1 MHRVAPGVGL
11 PSVSLPASGGL
22 VTTSMDAPTLTILYS
37 YNKRGFEADCWFREL
52 TAASD
57 SRYTFVPFNHDPYI
71 DVAAYIRAQLLDNLW
86 FERDRRL
93 LRMYKDLQARL
104 AETRADA
111 LLVDNCPP
119 YHPEFLRTLPIYKVL
134 RTNDGPLSAYD
145 RDFAYVH
152 AYDHVLY
159 HSPAYS
165 PEMGMREKLLYV
177 GAKRVD
183 FWPLAVFDAWFDQ
196 NLSET
201 QLFERARDV
210 DLLFVGSMFL
220 NKFPL
225 LAKVKKAFG
234 RRFKLHG
241 RGSWKMNLYW
251 NVKYG
256 FPGWIR
262 AIDFDEYIPL
272 YHRTKIGINVHNRGQ
287 YTVGG
292 YRMFELPANGVMQI
306 CDGGDHLET
315 FFDVG
320 TEVVGYKNA
329 DDLIDTI
336 RYYLA
341 HDIEREAIARAGF
354 RRVMRD
360 HRMAPRLRQA
370 GELVERGMRES
381 GRALTILTAR

>member
-1 MHRVAPGVGL
+1 MIVPNPGK
-11 PSVSLPASGGL
+11 P
-22 VTTSMDAPTLTILYS
+22 LTILYS
-37 YNKRGFEADCWFREL
+37 YNKRGFEADYWFREL
-52 TAASD
+52 TAASNGAY
-57 SRYTFVPFNHDPYI
+57 RFIPFNHDPYLS
-71 DVAAYIRAQLLDNLW
+71 VAEYIRAQLLDNLW
-86 FERDRRL
+86 FDRDRRL
-93 LRMYKDLQARL
+93 LRLYDDLQARL
-104 AETRADA
+104 AESHADV

-119 YHPEFLRTLPIYKVL
+119 YHPEFLRNLNIYKVL
-134 RTNDGPLSAYD
+134 RTNDGPIAAYD

-165 PEMGMREKLLYV
+165 RDIGMRDKLLYV
-177 GAKRVD
+177 GAKRAD
-183 FWPLAVFDAWFDQ
+183 FWPLGVFDAWFDP
-196 NLSET
+196 EFDEER
-201 QLFERARDV
+201 LFECRRDIDV
-210 DLLFVGSMFL
+210 LFIGSMFL

-234 RRFKLHG
+234 RQFVLHG
-241 RGSWKMNLYW
+241 QGSWKMNLYW

-262 AIDFDEYIPL
+262 SIRFDEFIPL
-272 YHRTKIGINVHNRGQ
+272 YHRTKIGINVHNRGD

-306 CDGGDHLET
+306 CDGGEHLPA

-320 TEVVGYKNA
+320 SEIVGYRNA
-329 DDLIDTI
+329 DDLIDKI

-341 HDIEREAIARAGF
+341 HDAEREQIARAGF

-360 HRMAPRLRQA
+360 HRMKLRLQQA
-370 GELVERGMRES
+370 GEIIERGMRES
-381 GRALTILTAR
+381 RRELTSSAR

>member
-1 MHRVAPGVGL
+1 MSESTPAP
-11 PSVSLPASGGL
+11 P
-22 VTTSMDAPTLTILYS
+22 LTILYS
-37 YNKRGFEADCWFREL
+37 YNKRGFEADYWFREL

-57 SRYTFVPFNHDPYI
+57 GQYRFIPFNHDPYI
-71 DVAAYIRAQLLDNLW
+71 DVAEYIRAQLLDNLW
-86 FERDRRL
+86 FARDRRL
-93 LRMYKDLQARL
+93 LRLYDDLKGGL
-104 AETRADA
+104 AEYQADA

-119 YHPEFLRTLPIYKVL
+119 YHPEFLRALPIYKVL
-134 RTNDGPLSAYD
+134 RTNDGPITAYD

-165 PEMGMREKLLYV
+165 PDIDMRAKLFYV

-183 FWPLAVFDAWFDQ
+183 FWPLAAFDAWFDQ
-196 NLSET
+196 RLTEA
-201 QLFERARDV
+201 QLFERPRDV
-210 DLLFVGSMFL
+210 DVLFVGSMFL

-225 LAKVKKAFG
+225 LARVKKAFG
-234 RRFKLHG
+234 RGFRLHG

-262 AIDFDEYIPL
+262 AIGFDEFIPL
-272 YHRTKIGINVHNRGQ
+272 YHRTKIGINVHNRGD

-306 CDGGDHLET
+306 CDGGEYLGS

-320 TEVVGYKNA
+320 AEVVGYRNA
-329 DDLIDTI
+329 DDLIDKI

-341 HDIEREAIARAGF
+341 HDAEREAIARAGF

-360 HRMAPRLRQA
+360 HRMPLRLRQA
-370 GELVERGMRES
+370 AELIERGMRES
-381 GRALTILTAR
+381 GGDPRPTTR

>member
-1 MHRVAPGVGL
+1 M
-11 PSVSLPASGGL
+11 
-22 VTTSMDAPTLTILYS
+22 TSTAVNILYS
-37 YNKRGFEADCWFREL
+37 YNKRGFEADYWFREL
-52 TAASD
+52 TAASQGPY
-57 SRYTFVPFNHDPYI
+57 RFIPFNHDPYL
-71 DVAAYIRAQLLDNLW
+71 DVSQYIRAQLLDNLW
-86 FERDRRL
+86 FDRDRRL
-93 LRMYKDLQARL
+93 LRLYDDMKTRL
-104 AETRADA
+104 SECRADV

-119 YHPEFLRTLPIYKVL
+119 YHPEFLRTLDVYKVL
-134 RTNDGPLSAYD
+134 RTNDGPIAAYD
-145 RDFAYVH
+145 RDFAYAH

-165 PEMGMREKLLYV
+165 PDLGMREKLLYV

-196 NLSET
+196 RLTED
-201 QLFERARDV
+201 QLFQRQRDV

-234 RRFKLHG
+234 RQFRLHG

-262 AIDFDEYIPL
+262 SIEFDQFIPL
-272 YHRTKIGINVHNRGQ
+272 YHRTRIGINVHNRGK

-292 YRMFELPANGVMQI
+292 YRMFELPANGVMQV
-306 CDGGDHLET
+306 CDGGEHLQT
-315 FFDVG
+315 FFEDG
-320 TEVVGYKNA
+320 KEVVGYEDA
-329 DDLIDTI
+329 DDLIEKI

-341 HDIEREAIARAGF
+341 HDAEREAIARAGF

-360 HRMAPRLRQA
+360 HRMPLRLRQA
-370 GELVERGMRES
+370 GELIERGMRES
-381 GRALTILTAR
+381 RSRFTASAR

>member
-1 MHRVAPGVGL
+1 MTAAID
-11 PSVSLPASGGL
+11 SA
-22 VTTSMDAPTLTILYS
+22 TLTILYS
-37 YNKRGFEADCWFREL
+37 YNKRGFEADYWFREL

-57 SRYTFVPFNHDPYI
+57 GRYTFVPFNHDPYL

-86 FERDRRL
+86 FDRDPRL
-93 LRMYKDLQARL
+93 LRLYEDLQSRIAD
-104 AETRADA
+104 TRADA
-111 LLVDNCPP
+111 LVVDNCPP

-165 PEMGMREKLLYV
+165 HDLNMEDKLAYV
-177 GAKRVD
+177 GAKRTD
-183 FWPLAVFDAWFDQ
+183 LWPLAVFDAWF
-196 NLSET
+196 NRRMTEE
-201 QLFERARDV
+201 QLFGLKRDI
-210 DLLFVGSMFL
+210 DLIFVGAMFR

-251 NVKYG
+251 NVKFG

-262 AIDFDEYIPL
+262 SIGFDEFIPL
-272 YHRTKIGINVHNRGQ
+272 YHRTKIGINVHNRGD

-306 CDGGDHLET
+306 CDGGEFLET

-320 TEVVGYKNA
+320 TEVVGYRSA
-329 DDLIDTI
+329 DDLIDKI
-336 RYYLA
+336 RYYLI
-341 HDIEREAIARAGF
+341 HEEERLAIARAGY
-354 RRVMRD
+354 RRVMQD
-360 HRMAPRLRQA
+360 HRVSLRLRQA
-370 GELVERGMRES
+370 GAYIQRGMRDRGT
-381 GRALTILTAR
+381 GR

>member
-1 MHRVAPGVGL
+1 MCLHR
-11 PSVSLPASGGL
+11 SGGL
-22 VTTSMDAPTLTILYS
+22 VTASIPSPALTILYS
-37 YNKRGFEADCWFREL
+37 YNKRGFEADYWFGEL

-57 SRYTFVPFNHDPYI
+57 NRFTFVPFNHDPYL

-86 FERDRRL
+86 FDRDPRL
-93 LRMYKDLQARL
+93 LRMYEDLQARI
-104 AETRADA
+104 ADTRADA
-111 LLVDNCPP
+111 LIVDNCHP
-119 YHPEFLRTLPIYKVL
+119 YHPEFLRTLPTYKVL

-165 PEMGMREKLLYV
+165 PEMDMREKLLYV
-177 GAKRVD
+177 GAKRAD
-183 FWPLAVFDAWFDQ
+183 FWPLGVFDALFDQ
-196 NLSET
+196 NLSEA
-201 QLFERARDV
+201 QLFERDRDV
-210 DLLFVGSMFL
+210 DVVFVGGMFR
-220 NKFPL
+220 NKLPL

-234 RRFKLHG
+234 RRFRLHG
-241 RGSWKMNLYW
+241 LGSWKMHLYW
-251 NVKYG
+251 NAKFG

-262 AIDFDEYIPL
+262 SLGFDEFIPL
-272 YHRTKIGINVHNRGQ
+272 YHRTKIGINVHNRGD

-306 CDGGDHLET
+306 CDGGPFLEA
-315 FFDVG
+315 FYDVG
-320 TEVVGYKNA
+320 KEVVPYRHA
-329 DDLIDTI
+329 DDLIDKI

-341 HDIEREAIARAGF
+341 HDAEREAIARAGF

-360 HRMAPRLRQA
+360 HRMSLRLRQA

-381 GRALTILTAR
+381 ATTLIRTAR